1 MKKVNLTNKKT
12 VISAIALSAVM
23 AVGGAMAYFTDIDSA
38 KNQIEIGNV
47 HIDLTEPKWDETP
60 DENNNGIPDTA
71 EKIVPGKTIEKD
83 PMVTNTGK
91 NDSYIY
97 LTVSVPKADIITA
110 APDGTLNNNGEA
122 LTTQLFSYTANENWE
137 LLETDSSA
145 NDKNVYVYGYKTA
158 VAPGASTDTL
168 FDSVTFVNA
177 IEGQGLEDKVFD
189 IDIKASAIQSEETG
203 TMKEAYK
210 KFINQN
216 S

>member
-12 VISAIALSAVM
+12 VIGAIALSAVM

-38 KNQIEIGNV
+38 DNKIEIGNV

-60 DENNNGIPDTA
+60 DENKNGIPDTA

-122 LTTQLFSYTANENWE
+122 STTQLFSYTANENWE

-145 NDKNVYVYGYKTA
+145 DDKNVYVYGYKTA

-177 IEGQGLEDKVFD
+177 IEGQGLEDEVFD
-189 IDIKASAIQSEETG
+189 IDINASAIQSEETG